1 MVGGPVGTDSSHCG
15 EISPG
20 RGEKQES
27 ERVAPLQ
34 SGLMAIAHALWGS
47 LGPFEVRFC
56 AIRLISISGVSPQ

>member
-1 MVGGPVGTDSSHCG
+1 MGAPVGTDSSHCG

-27 ERVAPLQ
+27 ERAAALQ
-34 SGLMAIAHALWGS
+34 SGLMAIPHALWGS

-56 AIRLISISGVSPQ
+56 AIRLINISGVAPQ